1 MTDREL
7 IAGMIDTARE
17 AQKEYEKFSQEQ
29 VDAIVRAAGKAIFDH
44 SEELAKMDYEE
55 TGMGTYESKV
65 AMQSNRAKAFWFHM
79 RGKKSRGILRRIEE
93 EGIIEIAKPMGVIG
107 SITPVTSAVIAP
119 MHNIMAA
126 LKCGNAVIVGPHPR
140 SKKTSARVV
149 ELMQNAIEKLG
160 APKDLIQIVK
170 EPTIQLSTLIMELC
184 DVCISTGGPGVVKAA
199 YTSGKPAYGVGAG
212 NVQCLVDRGVDMKA
226 VVPKII
232 AARMHNQGIPCS
244 CEQFA
249 HIPEEQFDEYM
260 EEFKAAGCYYI
271 DDEELTDKVRGTLF
285 PDGEINKEIVGR
297 PPYEIAKAFGMEI
310 PEETKIIVVKVSAY
324 GHDEILAK
332 EKLFPVLAVRA
343 YKTWEEAV
351 DVAEAN
357 LTVMGKGHSTT
368 FHSNDNAHIEYAA
381 EKISVSRFAINQS
394 STAVVGGTMRNGLAP
409 TGTLGCGSWGNNS
422 ISENLDY
429 KHLYNISRVVF
440 EPENNEDP
448 TDEEVWGE

>member
-1 MTDREL
+1 MTDRE
-7 IAGMIDTARE
+7 MIMEMVEKARA
-17 AQKEYEKFSQEQ
+17 AQKEFETFSQEK
-29 VDAIVRAAGKAIFDH
+29 VDAIVRAAGKVIFDH
-44 SEELAKMDYEE
+44 SEELARMDFEE

-65 AMQSNRAKAFWFHM
+65 SMQSNRAKAFWFHM
-79 RGKKSRGILRRIEE
+79 KGKKSRGVLRRIPE
-93 EGIIEIAKPMGVIG
+93 EGLIEIAKPMGVIG
-107 SITPVTSAVIAP
+107 SITPVTSAVISP
-119 MHNIMAA
+119 MHNTMAS

-140 SKKTSARVV
+140 AKATSGRVV
-149 ELMQNAIEKLG
+149 QLMQGAIEELG
-160 APKDLIQIVK
+160 APRHLIQVIE
-170 EPTIQLSTLIMELC
+170 EPSIQLSKLLMELC

-212 NVQCLVDRGVDMKA
+212 NVQCLVDRGMDTKE

-249 HIPEEQFDEYM
+249 HIPEELFDDYIN
-260 EEFKAAGCYYI
+260 EFKQAGCCYI
-271 DDEELTDKVRGTLF
+271 DDEVLTDKVRNTLF
-285 PDGEINKEIVGR
+285 PDGELNKELVGR
-297 PPYEIAKAFGMEI
+297 PPFEIAKAFGVKL
-310 PEETKIIVVKVSAY
+310 PEDTKIIVVKVTKY
-324 GHDEILAK
+324 GDNEILAK
-332 EKLFPVLAVRA
+332 EKLFPVLAVRS
-343 YKTWEEAV
+343 YQTWEEAV
-351 DVAEAN
+351 GVAEAN

-368 FHSNDNAHIEYAA
+368 FHSNDKDKIEYAA

-440 EPENNEDP
+440 EPKNNVDP